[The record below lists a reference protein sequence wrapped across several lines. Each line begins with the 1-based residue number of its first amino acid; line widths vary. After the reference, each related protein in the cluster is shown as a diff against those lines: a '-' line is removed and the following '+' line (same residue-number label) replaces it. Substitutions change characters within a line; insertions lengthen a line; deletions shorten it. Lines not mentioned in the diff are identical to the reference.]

1 MQAVPQVQTAW
12 TSSMDTITSTS
23 TNTSTF
29 YYLKWVIVVVILGY
43 LAYILYP
50 YLSIFVKLVELIR
63 AFLMKAFKTK
73 DVEPLDVGAKLA
85 ENKQEK
91 KQAEANQKIKFYCY
105 NCKFHFGR
113 KKDFYVRICPNC
125 GSTNFVEE
133 DRMVWFISNTLLIT
147 SDHFINHRPS
157 F

>member
-23 TNTSTF
+23 TSTNTNTF
-29 YYLKWVIVVVILGY
+29 YYLKWLIVVVILGY

-91 KQAEANQKIKFYCY
+91 KQAEANEGYCY
-105 NCKFHFGR
+105 MGE
-113 KKDFYVRICPNC
+113 KDNVRQCARVDKSSCSSNFY
-125 GSTNFVEE
+125 STESLCVN
-133 DRMVWFISNTLLIT
+133 
-147 SDHFINHRPS
+147 PS
-157 F
+157 